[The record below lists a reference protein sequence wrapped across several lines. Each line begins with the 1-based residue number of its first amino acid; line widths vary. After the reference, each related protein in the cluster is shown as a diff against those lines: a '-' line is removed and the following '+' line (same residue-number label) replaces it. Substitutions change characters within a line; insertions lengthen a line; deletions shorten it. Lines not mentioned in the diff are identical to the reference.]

1 MIEKIIL
8 DHLNRNLSNNVKAVM
23 ELPEGE
29 DPIPCVVIVKTGS
42 GKINMLSNA
51 TLAIQSY
58 GNSLYNAAMLNEEV
72 KTIMEEA
79 VCLDEISKVKLNTD
93 YEYNDVTRKRYRSQA
108 VYEIYHY

>member
-29 DPIPCVVIVKTGS
+29 DPIPIVVIVKTGS
-42 GKINMLSNA
+42 GKTNMLSNA

-93 YEYNDVTRKRYRSQA
+93 YEYNDITRKRYRYQA